1 MAEKKQYSML
11 VFSNPTEG
19 LEEEYLEWYAG
30 QHIHDLLRIPGYVG
44 CKFFKLADIQLSDVE
59 QKYSYMIIW
68 DFETDDF
75 PSVVKD
81 ISERMKDGR
90 TVFIPAFDTA
100 YFDNTWTPITK
111 YVTSKEIEG
120 KSVEKVL
127 EISEFKKLTTTK

>member
-44 CKFFKLADIQLSDVE
+44 CKFYKLADIQLSDVE

-120 KSVEKVL
+120 KSVEEVL